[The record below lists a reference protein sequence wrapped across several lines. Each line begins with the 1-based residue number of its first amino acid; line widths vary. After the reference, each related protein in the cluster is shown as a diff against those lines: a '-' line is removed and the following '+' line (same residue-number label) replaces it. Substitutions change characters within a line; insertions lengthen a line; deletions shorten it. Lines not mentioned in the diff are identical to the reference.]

1 MNRFNEKLQHTWL
14 SFMFMKKLSRV
25 RDDSHVSRSAL
36 FARPQLAPSGKKK
49 SESWVTACRLKMNN
63 MNKTDYMVGF

>member
-1 MNRFNEKLQHTWL
+1 
-14 SFMFMKKLSRV
+14 MFMKKLSRV